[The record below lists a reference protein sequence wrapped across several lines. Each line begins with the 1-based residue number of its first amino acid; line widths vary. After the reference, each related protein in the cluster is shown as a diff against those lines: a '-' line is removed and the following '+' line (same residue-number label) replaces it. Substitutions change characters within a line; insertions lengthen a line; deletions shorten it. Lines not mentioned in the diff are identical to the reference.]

1 MIAASDSGN
10 DLPRDAIRI
19 VLGLVPG
26 LGNSFWNVI
35 FNAIEDVLIRA
46 GYGVIF
52 GDTRYDPV
60 REAHYERLLRAGHVD
75 GLILFNAR
83 TSTAPRLIALGLPTV
98 VVYSDTPDLDGVP
111 SFGIA
116 NREAAAAMVEH
127 LIGLGHR
134 RIAHLAGPEDN
145 NDAEERRRGYADALA
160 AAGIP
165 LDPDLVW
172 RGGYSFVAGAKAA
185 QRYFALSDGR
195 PTAIF
200 AASDEMAIGCISALR
215 EGGIA
220 VPGGVSVAGFDGI
233 EYSAMYEPALTT
245 MLQPRGELGRL
256 AAEDLVRQLGGVRG
270 ARARTTRLP
279 CKLVVR
285 QSVGPVGREPT
296 PPGRRAVDAGERRGK
311 STASR

>member
-1 MIAASDSGN
+1 MTAAAGRGDSA
-10 DLPRDAIRI
+10 PRGASGM

-52 GDTRYDPV
+52 GDTRHDPV
-60 REAHYERLLRAGHVD
+60 REAHYERLLRAGHAD
-75 GLILFNAR
+75 GLILFNPRA
-83 TSTAPRLIALGLPTV
+83 SSAPRLIDLGLPTV
-98 VVYSDTPDLDGVP
+98 AVYSDMPDFDRVPTFGVA
-111 SFGIA
+111 S
-116 NREAAAAMVEH
+116 REAAVAMVEY

-145 NDAEERRRGYADALA
+145 VDAEERWRGYADALA
-160 AAGIP
+160 AAGIAP
-165 LDPDLVW
+165 DPELLW

-185 QRYFALSDGR
+185 QRYFALSDAR

-215 EGGIA
+215 ESNIS
-220 VPGGVSVAGFDGI
+220 VPGDVSVAGFDGI

-256 AAEDLVRQLGGVRG
+256 AAEDLVRQLSGD
-270 ARARTTRLP
+270 RATPGRTTLLP

-285 QSVGPVGREPT
+285 QSVGPAGR
-296 PPGRRAVDAGERRGK
+296 GAKARRRTGDAGERRDK
-311 STASR
+311 SAASR